1 MKLTQTTELKPG
13 DFILKNIDNKKELLE
28 VISFQNST
36 DTFDG
41 YYTARY
47 TNREDTYYH
56 GTLMS
61 WCEIPG
67 IKNMKFRLHESFQK
81 IDNEN

>member
-1 MKLTQTTELKPG
+1 MKLIQTIELKPG
-13 DFILKNIDNKKELLE
+13 DFIFKNNEILEILLF
-28 VISFQNST
+28 SNAT
-36 DTFDG
+36 DSFDG
-41 YYTARY
+41 YYTAKY
-47 TNREDTYYH
+47 SNKENSYYH

-81 IDNEN
+81 IDNEK